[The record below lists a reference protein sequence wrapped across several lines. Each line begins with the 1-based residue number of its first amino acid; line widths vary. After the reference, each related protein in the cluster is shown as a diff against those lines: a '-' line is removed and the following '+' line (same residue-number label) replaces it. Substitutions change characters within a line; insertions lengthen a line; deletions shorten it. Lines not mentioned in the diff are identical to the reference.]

1 MTELNPEEVQQQALK
16 LIEEIEKAPLYEFD
30 PGYNGRYGTVGG
42 YFASYA
48 RKKDLNG
55 CFNRRGFLTDSIR
68 DSRRP
73 ILILYG
79 HDFNQVLGIV
89 TRIEE
94 RQTGLYM
101 RGEYFNT
108 PRAQEV
114 RKLVSMGAICQMS
127 FKSMPLY
134 DEVDPVQLSE
144 NETAR
149 LRPISELIEISLTT
163 EPAQPMSIITEYT

>member
-1 MTELNPEEVQQQALK
+1 MSDLYEVQRQALE

-30 PGYNGRYGTVGG
+30 TGCSGRYGTVGG

-55 CFNRRGFLTDSIR
+55 CMNRRGFLADSIR

-79 HDFNQVLGIV
+79 HDFNQVVGIV

-114 RKLVSMGAICQMS
+114 RRLVCMGAICQMS
-127 FKSMPLY
+127 FKSIPLY
-134 DEVDPVQLSE
+134 TEEDPIQLSDT
-144 NETAR
+144 ETAR
-149 LRPISELIEISLTT
+149 LRPVSELIEISLT
-163 EPAQPMSIITEYT
+163 ENPAQPMSIITEYT